1 MTGSEV
7 RLFTVRRDIKLLER
21 VFKNDHESDVRTP
34 SLLDPNWLTSI
45 EEVETIRGSA
55 ENLRILLSS
64 TIRSYLTP

>member
-34 SLLDPNWLTSI
+34 FLVDPNWLT
-45 EEVETIRGSA
+45 
-55 ENLRILLSS
+55 
-64 TIRSYLTP
+64 